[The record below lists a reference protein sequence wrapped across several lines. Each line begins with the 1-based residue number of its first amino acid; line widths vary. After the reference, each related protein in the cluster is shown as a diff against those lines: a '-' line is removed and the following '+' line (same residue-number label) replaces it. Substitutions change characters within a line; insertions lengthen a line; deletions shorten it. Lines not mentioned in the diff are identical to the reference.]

1 MEYSTII
8 RKKNKGYQYVITYK
22 LNGVWKQKSKQGFT
36 KKGEAQQAMD
46 KMIPELEKM
55 VKNNVVSD
63 KVTLRS
69 FYNVYINR
77 IKLYR
82 EKNTILKFGTAT
94 GAFKDLLDLELKEIT
109 NLKIQNCIDDLTAR
123 GIRGSSIKTY
133 LGAIKVLLRSAKNDY
148 NLISEL
154 PTFKLEIKENKV
166 SKCKRALTKEEIE
179 LLLEEN
185 KGTRYY
191 LIFLIALKTGM
202 RLGEIFGLTWDNVD
216 FINNKITVDKQ
227 WKRLNAG
234 AMGFGELKSKNSYRS
249 IPIPDILSNELK
261 KIEPKNENERIIS
274 YKNNGTRLNG
284 KLKKYGITF
293 HELRHTYATQL
304 ISAGIDLKTVAYLLG
319 HDIKETMQTY
329 SHVNKDMIENATNII
344 EKIL

>member
-22 LNGVWKQKSKQGFT
+22 LNGVWKQKSKQGFA
-36 KKGEAQQAMD
+36 KKGEAQIAMD

-55 VKNNVVSD
+55 VKNNVTTD

-69 FYNVYINR
+69 FYNMYIKR

-82 EKNTILKFGTAT
+82 EKNTILKFGSAT
-94 GAFKDLLDLELKEIT
+94 EAFKDILDLELKEIT
-109 NLKIQNCIDDLTAR
+109 NFRIQNCIDDLTAR
-123 GIRGSSIKTY
+123 GIKGSSIKTY

-154 PTFKLEIKENKV
+154 PTFKLEIKENKN
-166 SKCKRALTKEEIE
+166 SKDKRALTKSEIE

-202 RLGEIFGLTWDNVD
+202 RLGEIFGLTWNNVD
-216 FINNKITVDKQ
+216 LINNKITVDKQ
-227 WKRLNAG
+227 WKRLNTG
-234 AMGFGELKSKNSYRS
+234 TMGFGELKSKNSYRS
-249 IPIPDILSNELK
+249 IPIPEILSNELK
-261 KIEPKNENERIIS
+261 KIEPKNEDERIIS

-344 EKIL
+344 EKFL